1 MPSIA
6 KHLIEELLGTGG
18 LLLAEAER
26 LYDRAQ
32 SEHSEWWADYS
43 QGETDAA
50 DFADKIMDRLYQT
63 YGLEPG
69 SRLADLVHEHVYAG
83 LT

>member
-1 MPSIA
+1 MTSTA
-6 KHLIEELLGTGG
+6 KHLIEELLSTEGSP
-18 LLLAEAER
+18 LAEAER

-32 SEHSEWWADYS
+32 SEHAEWWAAYR
-43 QGETDAA
+43 QGEVDAA
-50 DFADKIMDRLYQT
+50 DFADKLMDRFYQA

-69 SRLADLVHEHVYAG
+69 SHLADLVHEHIYAG